1 MLLVSIARSRKLL
14 LQLGLQDLEAIGSAK
29 SFNRSFAKTPSATS
43 LMAIFPQRF
52 CSVSIARSR
61 KLLLQLFDTMI
72 VGTALLGFN
81 RSFAKTPSA
90 TSKK

>member
-29 SFNRSFAKTPSATS
+29 SFQSLVRENSFCNFTDGNIPP
-43 LMAIFPQRF
+43 AILQR
-52 CSVSIARSR
+52 
-61 KLLLQLFDTMI
+61 
-72 VGTALLGFN
+72 FN

-90 TSKK
+90 TF